1 MPTENRLGPG
11 ERPRPRLATV
21 WLGGCSGCHMSFLD
35 LDEWL
40 FELAGLVDVVYSPL
54 ADIKEFPADV
64 DIALVEGAIANTDNL
79 TLARTV
85 RERSKLVVAFGDC
98 AVTGNVTAM
107 RNPLGEPAALLRR
120 VYVDAVDRDGQ
131 VPDLVVPAL
140 LPKVVPLSQVI
151 DVDVFLPGCP
161 PPAGRIKEAVRGLLD
176 GSLSAATTR
185 SAKATMARGEGIK
198 FG

>member
-1 MPTENRLGPG
+1 
-11 ERPRPRLATV
+11 
-21 WLGGCSGCHMSFLD
+21 MSFLD

-40 FELAGLVDVVYSPL
+40 FDLAELVDVVYSPL
-54 ADIKEFPADV
+54 ADIKTFPSGV
-64 DIALVEGAIANTDNL
+64 DIALVEGAVANTDNHE
-79 TLARTV
+79 LARIVRARSTV
-85 RERSKLVVAFGDC
+85 VVAFGDC

-107 RNPLGEPAALLRR
+107 RNPLGDPAALLQR
-120 VYVDAVDRDGQ
+120 VYVDTVDRDGQ

-140 LPKVVPLSQVI
+140 LPQVVPLHQII

-176 GSLSAATTR
+176 GSLTSATTR
-185 SAKATMARGEGIK
+185 SVKATTARGEAIK